1 MKPFA
6 LCGYALDKNSEYVTT
21 INRLDNGQ
29 YPRYITVK
37 DELSDKYNN
46 NVNRSL
52 YRLVG
57 VSKFDGVKDKDTGN
71 TSLTEVPIY
80 VLCKRKD
87 YILKAT
93 IYLSLVIATLDLV

>member
-37 DELSDKYNN
+37 DELSDKYLSLIHIYR
-46 NVNRSL
+46 VDHL
-52 YRLVG
+52 YRVVL
-57 VSKFDGVKDKDTGN
+57 SRELIKLDKKQN
-71 TSLTEVPIY
+71 
-80 VLCKRKD
+80 RM
-87 YILKAT
+87 
-93 IYLSLVIATLDLV
+93 LSLLKN